1 MGFPD
6 PISKLH
12 LTYLRRLWIYFALT
26 EGQFITQPMKKTSHY
41 LLWHSIGS
49 CMAMKLQE
57 KFTLKTE

>member
-1 MGFPD
+1 MTKGNGKMGFLD

-41 LLWHSIGS
+41 LCCGIPLAHVW
-49 CMAMKLQE
+49 Q
-57 KFTLKTE
+57 